1 MKKTLYIFL
10 LLISSTI
17 VSQDV
22 SSSSLMQAAQNNPVQ
37 ELEKMSDQELLSY
50 WEQAQ
55 EQGYTLNQLKT
66 LARAQG
72 ASESD
77 LAKFEKR
84 IKDLSGSTKSADP
97 VTIEDNLSSIF
108 GITKDSEDEFDSDLE
123 DNTYTLPIFG
133 MDFFK
138 SKPDSSSP
146 NSSPQLNIATPSTYQ
161 LGPGDEISISIW
173 GGG

>member
-1 MKKTLYIFL
+1 
-10 LLISSTI
+10 
-17 VSQDV
+17 
-22 SSSSLMQAAQNNPVQ
+22 MQKAAQNNPVQ

-84 IKDLSGSTKSADP
+84 INSLSASTKSADP
-97 VTIEDNLSSIF
+97 VTIEDSLSSIF

-133 MDFFK
+133 MDFF
-138 SKPDSSSP
+138 
-146 NSSPQLNIATPSTYQ
+146 
-161 LGPGDEISISIW
+161 
-173 GGG
+173 

>member
-1 MKKTLYIFL
+1 MKKLVYIFF
-10 LLISSTI
+10 LLISFTV
-17 VSQDV
+17 VSQGV
-22 SSSSLMQAAQNNPVQ
+22 SSLMQKAAQNNPVQ

-97 VTIEDNLSSIF
+97 ITICLLYTSPSPRDRQKYRMPSS
-108 GITKDSEDEFDSDLE
+108 
-123 DNTYTLPIFG
+123 
-133 MDFFK
+133 
-138 SKPDSSSP
+138 
-146 NSSPQLNIATPSTYQ
+146 A
-161 LGPGDEISISIW
+161 
-173 GGG
+173 